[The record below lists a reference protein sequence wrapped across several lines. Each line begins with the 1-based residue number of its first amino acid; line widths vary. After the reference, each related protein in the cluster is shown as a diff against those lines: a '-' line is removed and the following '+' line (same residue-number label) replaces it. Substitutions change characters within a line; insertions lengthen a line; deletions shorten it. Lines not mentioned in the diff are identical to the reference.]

1 MKTRTVTLNNGVEMP
16 LVGFGTYQITD
27 DEECARSVC
36 AAIEAGYRLIDTA
49 QNYGNERAV
58 GEGVRASGV
67 PREELFI
74 TSKVWFRNH
83 ESGECRA
90 SVLRSMERLG
100 VDYIDMMLIHWPFGN
115 VYAAWRDLEA
125 LYDEKILRCIGIS
138 NFASDRLIDL
148 LSFNRVR
155 PAVNQVETHLYC
167 QRQSEHAWMEKYNV
181 TQQAYAPLG
190 QSRINDMFALPA
202 VRSAPEAHGK
212 TPAQIALRFLVQQG
226 VAVIPKS
233 VRPERIRENI
243 DIFDFELSEEETA
256 ALRAVDRAAPMIG
269 TAETPKRTESAMT
282 WTSREL

>member
-1 MKTRTVTLNNGVEMP
+1 MRNTVTLNNGVQMP
-16 LVGFGTYQITD
+16 LVGFGTYQIIDNT
-27 DEECARSVC
+27 ECARSVT

-58 GEGVRASGV
+58 GEGVRASGL

-100 VDYIDMMLIHWPFGN
+100 MDYIDMMLIHWPFGN

-125 LYDEKILRCIGIS
+125 LYDEGVLRCIGIS
-138 NFASDRLIDL
+138 NFAPDRMIDL
-148 LSFNRVR
+148 ISFNKIR

-167 QRQSEHAWMEKYNV
+167 QRQTEHDWMEKYNV

-202 VRSAPEAHGK
+202 VQSAAAAHGK
-212 TPAQIALRFLVQQG
+212 TPAQTALRFLVQQG
-226 VAVIPKS
+226 IAVIPKS
-233 VRPERIRENI
+233 VHPERIRENI
-243 DIFDFELSEEETA
+243 DIFDFELTEEEMA
-256 ALRAVDRAAPMIG
+256 ALRSLDQAAPMIG
-269 TAETPKRTESAMT
+269 TAETPKRTESAMS